1 MSEHTAEPGIAQ
13 AFVEMRRARIRA
25 SSGRSLRAA
34 GTAHPHAPLSPER
47 YEYFRKEAEELYW
60 NELTW
65 EELTDEEAVQGGH
78 LTELVFPAFLALVD
92 ALLREPDAAPR
103 GGTPRVYPEVVEG
116 ILTFLGERLA
126 VFTAELES
134 GADSQRIVWARAM
147 TADLIDLVLFRLY
160 GLSPSER
167 DHVDFLV

>member
-1 MSEHTAEPGIAQ
+1 
-13 AFVEMRRARIRA
+13 
-25 SSGRSLRAA
+25 
-34 GTAHPHAPLSPER
+34 
-47 YEYFRKEAEELYW
+47 
-60 NELTW
+60 
-65 EELTDEEAVQGGH
+65 
-78 LTELVFPAFLALVD
+78 
-92 ALLREPDAAPR
+92 
-103 GGTPRVYPEVVEG
+103 VVEG